1 MATPVNSFALVALTM
16 AACVTRLWRLHHPA
30 TPVYDETHV
39 GRFLG
44 WYHDRAFFF
53 DVHGPFAKLSMYW
66 SAVTL
71 GYDGRNSCPY
81 ESAEPYVASC
91 DMLPQRLLPAVCGAA
106 LVPLTY
112 CTCARMQLRPQAM
125 LLAAW
130 FVLIDTHLVGVS
142 RVHLNDAIQLLLI
155 ALTHYFAL
163 AATAAPPPPPAPL
176 PPWPRL
182 LLQLGTTGLCLGCA
196 LQSKYATA
204 LITTHYPLTTHYSL
218 PTAYCSLLTTRC
230 SPLTT
235 HHSPRTNHCR
245 YAMALTTLGWLGLQN
260 LWLLGTLAA
269 QRRGARALVL
279 QAAARGLLLLG
290 LPLLLHVLLL
300 RLHFAHLPRSGNGD
314 AYMSPEFQ
322 ATLEGSRYAESVPF
336 EGRPSFWA
344 QARIRRACGVRAAC
358 VRACV
363 RAACVRAAR
372 VRHACGMHHACGSYR
387 RPSSSC
393 AQLLEHAQSQFWYN
407 RNMAVLFPRGSH
419 AFDTAWCDT
428 RGASSRG
435 ASAPNPAPDPERNPA
450 PDPGSGP
457 GPGPGPGTDRSPSPS
472 PNQVHVAAGGAGH
485 LL

>member
-1 MATPVNSFALVALTM
+1 MATNHAAGAMATPVNSFALVALTM

-81 ESAEPYVASC
+81 ESAEPYVAAC

-142 RVHLNDAIQLLLI
+142 RLHLNDAIQLLLI

-163 AATAAPPPPPAPL
+163 GATAAPPPPPAPL

-182 LLQLGTTGLCLGCA
+182 LLRLGATGLCLGCA
-196 LQSKYATA
+196 LQSKYVMA
-204 LITTHYPLTTHYSL
+204 LTTTHYSLLTTHYPLLTAHSSLLTTHYSL
-218 PTAYCSLLTTRC
+218 
-230 SPLTT
+230 LTT
-235 HHSPRTNHCR
+235 HCSPPTNHYR

-269 QRRGARALVL
+269 QRRGARAVVL

-322 ATLEGSRYAESVPF
+322 ATLEGS
-336 EGRPSFWA
+336 
-344 QARIRRACGVRAAC
+344 
-358 VRACV
+358 
-363 RAACVRAAR
+363 
-372 VRHACGMHHACGSYR
+372 
-387 RPSSSC
+387 
-393 AQLLEHAQSQFWYN
+393 
-407 RNMAVLFPRGSH
+407 
-419 AFDTAWCDT
+419 
-428 RGASSRG
+428 
-435 ASAPNPAPDPERNPA
+435 
-450 PDPGSGP
+450 
-457 GPGPGPGTDRSPSPS
+457 
-472 PNQVHVAAGGAGH
+472 
-485 LL
+485 